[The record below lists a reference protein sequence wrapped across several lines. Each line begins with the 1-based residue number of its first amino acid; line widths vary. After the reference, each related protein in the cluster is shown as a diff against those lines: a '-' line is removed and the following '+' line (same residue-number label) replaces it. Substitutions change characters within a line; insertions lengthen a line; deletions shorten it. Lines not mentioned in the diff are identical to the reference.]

1 MLLTELLTLERIRV
15 PLAARDRRGVLR
27 ELSDLLAA
35 QSGGDAAE
43 IRAAVEEREAAMS
56 TGIGLGVAIPH
67 GRASSV
73 DQLSLVCGV
82 SPIPVGFD
90 AVDGEPVRLVF
101 LIVGP
106 KRAAGE
112 HVKILGRIARLVRRD
127 SVRTALLAAES
138 AADFYRVLADAEVQ

>member
-56 TGIGLGVAIPH
+56 TAIGLGVAIPH

-73 DQLSLVCGV
+73 DQLTLVCGLSP
-82 SPIPVGFD
+82 SPIGFD

-101 LIVGP
+101 LIAGP

-112 HVKILGRIARLVRRD
+112 HVKVLGRIARLVRRD
-127 SVRTALLAAES
+127 SVRTALLAAEN